1 MYRDKHGRRVMI
13 LHLGRWNPDVVTFE
27 QGYCAFYKLA
37 EVLALEP
44 KTQVG
49 DAVVVFFN
57 VQYKGMKTEN
67 LEHFCPDPQVAG
79 VTSILDGGGYGFKQF
94 RALSL
99 DKRRSVVN
107 FMQEGFPLWFR
118 TFHIVN
124 APMLINVAYNIIRP
138 FLSERL
144 KVWWLTNFK

>member
-1 MYRDKHGRRVMI
+1 M
-13 LHLGRWNPDVVTFE
+13 
-27 QGYCAFYKLA
+27 
-37 EVLALEP
+37 
-44 KTQVG
+44 
-49 DAVVVFFN
+49 
-57 VQYKGMKTEN
+57 
-67 LEHFCPDPQVAG
+67 
-79 VTSILDGGGYGFKQF
+79 TSILDGGGYGFKQF

-144 KVWWLTNFK
+144 KVC